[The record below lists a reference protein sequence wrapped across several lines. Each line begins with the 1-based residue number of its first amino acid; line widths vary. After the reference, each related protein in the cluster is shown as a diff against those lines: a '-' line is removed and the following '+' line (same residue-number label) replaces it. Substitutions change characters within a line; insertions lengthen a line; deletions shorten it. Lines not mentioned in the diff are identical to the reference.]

1 MAVNEPI
8 RDRRRQALIKAT
20 IAVIARHGASGT
32 TVERV
37 ARKAGVSVGLMNF
50 HFASKERLF
59 QETFRHLSE
68 EYEEVWQKNLRA
80 AGSDSRAR
88 LNQMIESN
96 FDRRIFTREK
106 LAVWFAFWSDAQLRD
121 RYRAA
126 ATRVE
131 RRYIQAIEKEV
142 AGLLAAQELHG
153 RRKATHV
160 VQPLMAMIDGF
171 WLQALLY
178 PRGFVREEAIQVC
191 RAFIAEQ
198 IDPFGKNKTRPRLPR
213 SHRITSLAASA

>member
-20 IAVIARHGASGT
+20 ISVIAKHGASGT

-68 EYEEVWQKNLRA
+68 EYEDVWQKNLRA
-80 AGSDSRAR
+80 AGNDSRAR

-142 AGLLAAQELHG
+142 AGLLAPA
-153 RRKATHV
+153 RKATEV

-178 PRGFVREEAIQVC
+178 PRGFVREEAVGVC
-191 RAFIAEQ
+191 LTFIDEH
-198 IDPFGKNKTRPRLPR
+198 IGPFGKNKASPRLPR
-213 SHRITSLAASA
+213 SHRITSLTASA

>member
-20 IAVIARHGASGT
+20 IAVIAKHGASGT

-50 HFASKERLF
+50 HFDSKERLF
-59 QETFRHLSE
+59 RETFRHLSE
-68 EYEEVWQKNLRA
+68 EYEEVWQRNLRA
-80 AGSDSRAR
+80 AGTDSRSR
-88 LNQMIESN
+88 LERMIESN
-96 FDRRIFTREK
+96 FDKRIFTREK
-106 LAVWFAFWSDAQLRD
+106 LAVWFTFWSDAQLRD

-126 ATRVE
+126 AARVE
-131 RRYIQAIEKEV
+131 RRYIAAIEKEV
-142 AGLLAAQELHG
+142 AALLAPG
-153 RRKATHV
+153 SRKAATV

-178 PRGFVREEAIQVC
+178 PRGFMREDAIQLC
-191 RAFIAEQ
+191 LTFIDEHIGHA
-198 IDPFGKNKTRPRLPR
+198 RPRLPR
-213 SHRITSLAASA
+213 NNTTASLSASA

>member
-37 ARKAGVSVGLMNF
+37 AHRAKVSVGLMNF

-59 QETFRHLSE
+59 QETFHHLSE
-68 EYEEVWQKNLRA
+68 EYEDVWQRNLRS
-80 AGSDSRAR
+80 AGNNPRVR

-131 RRYIQAIEKEV
+131 RRYIQAIEKEI
-142 AGLLAAQELHG
+142 AGLLASPRDAAG
-153 RRKATHV
+153 I

-178 PRGFVREEAIQVC
+178 PRGFVREEAVQVC
-191 RAFIAEQ
+191 LAFIDEHIGHA
-198 IDPFGKNKTRPRLPR
+198 RLRLPR
-213 SHRITSLAASA
+213 RNGASSLPLSA

>member
-20 IAVIARHGASGT
+20 IAVIAKHGASGT

-37 ARKAGVSVGLMNF
+37 ARKANVSVGLMNF

-68 EYEEVWQKNLRA
+68 EYEDVWQKNLRS
-80 AGSDSRAR
+80 AGADPRAR
-88 LNQMIESN
+88 LNQMVENN
-96 FDRRIFTREK
+96 FDKRIFTREK
-106 LAVWFAFWSDAQLRD
+106 LAVWFTFWSDAQLRD

-131 RRYIQAIEKEV
+131 RRYNEAIEKEIAV
-142 AGLLAAQELHG
+142 LLAREPRAM
-153 RRKATHV
+153 RKAADI

-178 PRGFVREEAIQVC
+178 PRGFVRNDAINVC
-191 RAFIAEQ
+191 LAFIDEHIGHA
-198 IDPFGKNKTRPRLPR
+198 RPRLR
-213 SHRITSLAASA
+213 RGNGTASLSASL

>member
-50 HFASKERLF
+50 HFDSKERLF
-59 QETFRHLSE
+59 RETFRQLSE
-68 EYEEVWQKNLRA
+68 EYEDVWQQNLRA
-80 AGSDSRAR
+80 AGSGPRAR
-88 LNQMIESN
+88 LERMVESN
-96 FDRRIFTREK
+96 FDKRIFTRDK
-106 LAVWFAFWSDAQLRD
+106 LAVWFTFWSDAQLRD

-126 ATRVE
+126 ATRIE
-131 RRYIQAIEKEV
+131 RHYIQAIEKEIET
-142 AGLLAAQELHG
+142 LLAAE
-153 RRKATHV
+153 RRGSRSAATIL
-160 VQPLMAMIDGF
+160 QPLMAMIDGF

-178 PRGFVREEAIQVC
+178 PRGFMREDAIRVC
-191 RAFIAEQ
+191 LAFIDEHIGHA
-198 IDPFGKNKTRPRLPR
+198 RPRLPR
-213 SHRITSLAASA
+213 SNAAASLSASA

>member
-20 IAVIARHGASGT
+20 IAVIAKHGASGT

-37 ARKAGVSVGLMNF
+37 ARKASVSVGLMNF
-50 HFASKERLF
+50 HFDSKERLF
-59 QETFRHLSE
+59 RETFRQLSE
-68 EYEEVWQKNLRA
+68 EYEDVWQQNLRS
-80 AGSDSRAR
+80 AGADPRTR
-88 LNQMIESN
+88 LNRMIESN

-106 LAVWFAFWSDAQLRD
+106 LAVWFTFWSDAQLRD

-131 RRYIQAIEKEV
+131 RRYIQAIEREI
-142 AGLLAAQELHG
+142 ALLLARDRGQS
-153 RRKATHV
+153 RRSADI

-178 PRGFVREEAIQVC
+178 PRGFRREEAIQVC
-191 RAFIAEQ
+191 ITFIDQ
-198 IDPFGKNKTRPRLPR
+198 HIGHVHLPR
-213 SHRITSLAASA
+213 HHRITSLAVSV

>member
-20 IAVIARHGASGT
+20 IAVIAKHGASGT

-68 EYEEVWQKNLRA
+68 EYEEVWQKNLRS
-80 AGSDSRAR
+80 AGVDSRAR

-131 RRYIQAIEKEV
+131 RRYIQAIEKEI
-142 AGLLAAQELHG
+142 AGLLAS
-153 RRKATHV
+153 RDATGIA
-160 VQPLMAMIDGF
+160 QPLMAMIDGF

-178 PRGFVREEAIQVC
+178 PRGFAREDAVRVC
-191 RAFIAEQ
+191 LAFIDEH
-198 IDPFGKNKTRPRLPR
+198 IGPVGKNKASPRLPR
-213 SHRITSLAASA
+213 RTAISSLRISA

>member
-20 IAVIARHGASGT
+20 IAVIAKHGASGT

-68 EYEEVWQKNLRA
+68 EYEEVWQKNLRS
-80 AGSDSRAR
+80 AGSDPRAR

-142 AGLLAAQELHG
+142 AGLLAPAHN
-153 RRKATHV
+153 AAAI

-178 PRGFVREEAIQVC
+178 PRGFVREDAVKVC
-191 RAFIAEQ
+191 FTFVDEHIG
-198 IDPFGKNKTRPRLPR
+198 PVGKNKASLRLPR
-213 SHRITSLAASA
+213 RSSASSLPLSA

>member
-50 HFASKERLF
+50 HFESKERLF

-68 EYEEVWQKNLRA
+68 EYEQVWQRNLRA
-80 AGSDSRAR
+80 AGSDPRAR
-88 LNQMIESN
+88 LTHMIESN

-106 LAVWFAFWSDAQLRD
+106 LAVWFTFWSDAQLRD

-131 RRYIQAIEKEV
+131 RRYIQAIEREI
-142 AGLLAAQELHG
+142 AALLTRERGQS
-153 RRKATHV
+153 RRGADI

-178 PRGFVREEAIQVC
+178 PRGFRREEAIQVC
-191 RAFIAEQ
+191 VTFIDEH
-198 IDPFGKNKTRPRLPR
+198 IGHVHLPR
-213 SHRITSLAASA
+213 HHRITSLAVSA

>member
-37 ARKAGVSVGLMNF
+37 ARRANVSVGLMNF
-50 HFASKERLF
+50 HFDSKERLF
-59 QETFRHLSE
+59 QETFRHLSQ
-68 EYEEVWQKNLRA
+68 EYEDVWQKNLRSTGA
-80 AGSDSRAR
+80 DPRAR
-88 LNQMIESN
+88 LAQMIESN

-131 RRYIQAIEKEV
+131 RRYIRAIEEET
-142 AGLLAAQELHG
+142 AILLARG
-153 RRKATHV
+153 PRNPRKAGNI

-178 PRGFVREEAIQVC
+178 PRGFVREDAIDVC
-191 RAFIAEQ
+191 LAFIDEHLGHA
-198 IDPFGKNKTRPRLPR
+198 RARLR
-213 SHRITSLAASA
+213 QGNGTASLSASL

>member
-37 ARKAGVSVGLMNF
+37 ARKANVSVGLINF
-50 HFASKERLF
+50 HFDSKERLF
-59 QETFRHLSE
+59 QETFRHLSG
-68 EYEEVWQKNLRA
+68 EYEDVWQKNLRS
-80 AGSDSRAR
+80 AGSDPRAR
-88 LNQMIESN
+88 LNQMVESN
-96 FDRRIFTREK
+96 FDQRIFTREK
-106 LAVWFAFWSDAQLRD
+106 LAVWFTFWSDAQLRD

-131 RRYIQAIEKEV
+131 RRYNEAIEKET
-142 AGLLAAQELHG
+142 AILLAREPRRA
-153 RRKATHV
+153 RKATDI

-178 PRGFVREEAIQVC
+178 PRGFVREEAIKVC
-191 RAFIAEQ
+191 LAFIDEHIGHARH
-198 IDPFGKNKTRPRLPR
+198 KARPRLPR
-213 SHRITSLAASA
+213 RNGTASLSASL

>member
-20 IAVIARHGASGT
+20 IAVIAKHGASGT

-37 ARKAGVSVGLMNF
+37 ARKANVSVGLMNF
-50 HFASKERLF
+50 HFDSKERLF

-68 EYEEVWQKNLRA
+68 EYEDVWQKNLRS
-80 AGSDSRAR
+80 AGADPRAR
-88 LNQMIESN
+88 LNQMVENN
-96 FDRRIFTREK
+96 FDKRIFTREK
-106 LAVWFAFWSDAQLRD
+106 LAVWFTFWSDAQLRD

-131 RRYIQAIEKEV
+131 RRYNQAIEKEIAV
-142 AGLLAAQELHG
+142 LLAREP
-153 RRKATHV
+153 RNSRKATDI

-178 PRGFVREEAIQVC
+178 PRGFVREDAIQVC
-191 RAFIAEQ
+191 VTFIDEHIGHARHRA
-198 IDPFGKNKTRPRLPR
+198 RPRLPR
-213 SHRITSLAASA
+213 GSGTVSLPASL

>member
-37 ARKAGVSVGLMNF
+37 ARRARVSVGLMNF
-50 HFASKERLF
+50 HFESKERLF
-59 QETFRHLSE
+59 RETFRDLSE
-68 EYEEVWQKNLRA
+68 EYEWVWQRNLRS
-80 AGSDSRAR
+80 AGSDPRAR
-88 LNQMIESN
+88 LNRMIETN
-96 FDRRIFTREK
+96 FDHRIFTREK
-106 LAVWFAFWSDAQLRD
+106 LAVWFTFWSDAQLRD

-131 RRYIQAIEKEV
+131 RRYIQAIEQEV
-142 AGLLAAQELHG
+142 ALLMTG
-153 RRKATHV
+153 DRRPSRHSADI

-178 PRGFVREEAIQVC
+178 PRGFRREEAIRVC
-191 RAFIAEQ
+191 VTFTDQHIGHA
-198 IDPFGKNKTRPRLPR
+198 RPRLPR
-213 SHRITSLAASA
+213 RNATSSLSLSA

>member
-37 ARKAGVSVGLMNF
+37 ARRAKVSVGLMNF
-50 HFASKERLF
+50 HFDSKERLF
-59 QETFRHLSE
+59 QETFHHLSE
-68 EYEEVWQKNLRA
+68 EYEAVWQKNLRA
-80 AGSDSRAR
+80 AGNDPRAR
-88 LNQMIESN
+88 LSQMIESN

-131 RRYIQAIEKEV
+131 RRYIQAIEKEI
-142 AGLLAAQELHG
+142 AGLLASP
-153 RRKATHV
+153 RDATGI

-178 PRGFVREEAIQVC
+178 PRGFVREEAVQVC
-191 RAFIAEQ
+191 LAFIAEHLG
-198 IDPFGKNKTRPRLPR
+198 PVGKNKTRP
-213 SHRITSLAASA
+213 HKA

>member
-1 MAVNEPI
+1 MAATEPI

-96 FDRRIFTREK
+96 FDRHIFTREK

-142 AGLLAAQELHG
+142 AGLLAA
-153 RRKATHV
+153 
-160 VQPLMAMIDGF
+160 
-171 WLQALLY
+171 
-178 PRGFVREEAIQVC
+178 
-191 RAFIAEQ
+191 
-198 IDPFGKNKTRPRLPR
+198 
-213 SHRITSLAASA
+213 

>member
-37 ARKAGVSVGLMNF
+37 ARKAAVSVGLMNF
-50 HFASKERLF
+50 HFDSKERLF
-59 QETFRHLSE
+59 QETFRHLSQ
-68 EYEEVWQKNLRA
+68 EYEEVWQKNLRG
-80 AGSDSRAR
+80 AGGDPRAR
-88 LNQMIESN
+88 LIQMIESN
-96 FDRRIFTREK
+96 FDPRIFTREK
-106 LAVWFAFWSDAQLRD
+106 LAVWFTFWSDAQLRD

-131 RRYIQAIEKEV
+131 RRYNKAIEEEI
-142 AGLLAAQELHG
+142 AILLAREPRAT
-153 RRKATHV
+153 RKAIDI

-178 PRGFVREEAIQVC
+178 PRGFVREDAIQVC
-191 RAFIAEQ
+191 VTFIDEHIGHA
-198 IDPFGKNKTRPRLPR
+198 RVRLPR
-213 SHRITSLAASA
+213 KNGTASLSASL